1 MSMDISKVFK
11 TIIIESPFYGIF
23 LSIINKRF
31 DQVDTVRVVKKGIN
45 YELAISEEYF
55 NKISFDNAKAHMLHE
70 VIHIALF
77 HPIRIKDFENK
88 KIAHMAMDIV
98 VNQYI
103 PSHLWKECPVNYIK
117 LEDLNENLEK
127 FKLPI
132 LDDEQSV
139 EYYYEKLISLQSSDD
154 ISLEEFG
161 TSDFNIE
168 TAPEWNEFYN
178 MSEIDSKLLQKVTEG
193 MLQNTRDTIS
203 KGRGHLPG
211 ELSGIFELID
221 KEEPPK
227 FNWKAYLRKFVG
239 NCLSSDVK
247 GTRNKENIRYPDA
260 TGKKIKQLAQIF
272 VAIDTSGSV
281 DKDLLQLFF
290 NELKHLNHCGVEVDI
305 MQCDTKAYDVRPI
318 KEYTEDS
325 LVRLDGRGGT
335 DFNPP
340 VNYYCDNLKKYQALI
355 YFTDGECSPPSK
367 TPPNALWIIPE
378 TKAFNELLPG
388 KVIQISL

>member
-1 MSMDISKVFK
+1 MDISKVFR
-11 TIIIESPFYGIF
+11 TIIIENPFYGIF
-23 LSIINKRF
+23 LSMINKHF
-31 DQVDTVRVVKKGIN
+31 DSVDTVRVVKKGIN

-55 NKISFDNAKAHMLHE
+55 NKISVDNAKAHFLHE

-77 HPIRIKDFENK
+77 HPIRIKDFADK
-88 KIAHMAMDIV
+88 KLAHMAMDIV
-98 VNQYI
+98 VNENI
-103 PSHLWKECPVNYIK
+103 PYGLWQNCPVNYPK
-117 LEDLNENLEK
+117 LDDINEILENAGIQ
-127 FKLPI
+127 I
-132 LDDEQSV
+132 LDTNQSV
-139 EYYYEKLISLQSSDD
+139 EYYYEKLLELSSNENVDMDSFSSSDFKID
-154 ISLEEFG
+154 L
-161 TSDFNIE
+161 
-168 TAPEWNEFYN
+168 APEWNDFYS
-178 MSEIDSKLLQKVTEG
+178 MSDADSKIVQKVTEG

-203 KGRGHLPG
+203 RNRGSVPG

-227 FNWKAYLRKFVG
+227 FNWKGYLRKFVG

-247 GTRNKENIRYPDA
+247 STRNKENLRYPDA

-281 DKDLLQLFF
+281 DKELLQLFF
-290 NELKHLNHCGVEVDI
+290 NELKHLNQCGVEVDI
-305 MQCDTKAYDVRPI
+305 MQCDAKAYDVRPI

-325 LVRLDGRGGT
+325 LVRLEGRGGT

-340 VNYYCDNLKKYQALI
+340 VDYYCDNLKKYQALI
-355 YFTDGECSPPSK
+355 YFTDGECSPPVK

-378 TKAFNELLPG
+378 NKSFNELLPG